1 MANPVATNGGIKKM
15 CELAATIICAG
26 IFWFLFNPN
35 NANKT

>member
-1 MANPVATNGGIKKM
+1 MVNPVATNGGIKM

-35 NANKT
+35 NGNKT